1 MEMKDY
7 SNGVHPTW
15 CPGCG
20 DFSVLRSIQLAAA
33 HLGIP
38 REKMA
43 VISGIGCSG
52 RLSGYMSTYGFHSV
66 HGRSLPV
73 AQSVKLSNKELTVVA
88 AGGDGDAFAIGMSH
102 TLHAIRR
109 NVNITYLVMNNQV
122 YGLTKGHTSPV
133 SEIGLTTKSAPGGS
147 KDEPIHPGLLAL
159 SAGVTFYAHGFS
171 AEQEELVELIKAG
184 IEHKGFSFINI
195 FSPCVTYNKT
205 NTYDWFRKHLVTC
218 EKAGHH
224 DLEDLTSAWKTLKAT
239 QGLVR
244 GIIYQ
249 KSDVPTFEENHHLTN
264 NTPMIE
270 LPLEPTKEQFNRW
283 TERFRLDT

>member
-1 MEMKDY
+1 MNMKDY

-33 HLGIP
+33 HLEIP

-43 VISGIGCSG
+43 VVSGIGCSG
-52 RLSGYMSTYGFHSV
+52 RISGYMNTYGFHSV

-73 AQSVKLSNKELTVVA
+73 AQSVKLSNKDLTVVA
-88 AGGDGDAFAIGMSH
+88 AGGDGDAYAIGMSH

-133 SEIGLTTKSAPGGS
+133 SQVGLKTKSAPEGAQ
-147 KDEPIHPGLLAL
+147 DTPVHPGLLAL
-159 SAGVTFYAHGFS
+159 GAGASFYAQGFS

-184 IEHKGFSFINI
+184 IDHKGFSLINI
-195 FSPCVTYNKT
+195 FSPCITYNKT

-218 EKAGHH
+218 EQAGH
-224 DLEDLTSAWKTLKAT
+224 DDPENLTSALSVLQET
-239 QGLVR
+239 QGLMR
-244 GIIYQ
+244 GIIFR
-249 KSDVPTFEENHHLTN
+249 KTGEPTFEENHHLAN
-264 NTPMIE
+264 NPPMIE
-270 LPLEPTKEQFNRW
+270 VPLEPTAEKFQRW
-283 TERFRLDT
+283 TARFRLDG